1 MELLTFPNLKYTV
14 FIPLSKQVL
23 SGKLLLWTLLPGKA
37 TAPSSLMRVNTEI
50 HKYILFVT

>member
-1 MELLTFPNLKYTV
+1 MFPNLKYTV

-37 TAPSSLMRVNTEI
+37 TTPSSLMRVNTEK